1 LLLKVE
7 NIELL
12 VVACDRSRLINEF
25 IELLLN
31 VAKFELFVKVREFK
45 FKRLLF
51 EKLDIELSLK
61 SRFCNNKKVLPLKS
75 VNKFE
80 ANYSA
85 ERLLSVLLLMLDNLL
100 LERSITRRFGRL
112 LPEKDVKLSPCNVK
126 TYKLLRST

>member
-1 LLLKVE
+1 MLLKVE

-12 VVACDRSRLINEF
+12 VVACDRSRLIKESNP
-25 IELLLN
+25 LLLN
-31 VAKFELFVKVREFK
+31 VTKFELFVKVREFK

-80 ANYSA
+80 AN
-85 ERLLSVLLLMLDNLL
+85 
-100 LERSITRRFGRL
+100 
-112 LPEKDVKLSPCNVK
+112 
-126 TYKLLRST
+126 